1 MADSRDGPAV
11 SGSLVNSRSFR
22 HGRAIGDLLRS
33 RDVRR
38 PRAQAE
44 LDLAPAL
51 SDLRYVLPPP
61 GAASSGES
69 AWAEPAAGGV
79 SLPALRSAAEP
90 WLDLALVVDASSSM
104 AIWQDAVHEFRA
116 AIKSAGVFRHVH
128 AWWLDTDTSAGES
141 FVLRDREPP
150 LQSVARNPED
160 LLDPARRRVILV
172 VTDCVGAAW
181 RDLRAGQLLERWARS
196 SHVSVVQMFPQRL
209 WPRCAPLVASVQIQ
223 AREPAMENDRFGVR
237 YRHVADPGPGFRHAY
252 GEQPSATDG
261 VPIPVLR
268 IDGRWLKRW
277 AQIVRGVAEW
287 ADVPAMFT
295 GRTIPSQPD
304 AETPI
309 SARARVTRFRA
320 AASHEAFQL
329 AGYLAFAPLTLPA
342 IRFVQDMMLP
352 SSSTSHLAEVLFGGL
367 LTQARDPAS
376 PVAVGDAPVLY
387 EFHRGVDDLLRS
399 SVQRSTG
406 LSVLRLVT
414 RHLANRSGRPI
425 DAVTLFDVPDDASL
439 AALVQLD
446 RRFASIARSALSG
459 LGGTYTAVAQS
470 LQSQLERIP
479 TAEFSARTQAA
490 AAEPQPPDDSA
501 KASKRRAAARFG
513 SRSATSADHP
523 SRIAQPVRG
532 DEVSYPPSDRAGWE
546 RRGDE
551 SAILIGVPPQNP
563 YFTGREDL
571 LLDIHERLTGKPTA
585 LVPHALHGYGGVGK
599 THLAIEYV
607 HRYQQEYNLVCWISA
622 EQPAIVRTTIA
633 DLAKRMN
640 LPALPADNAVREVVT
655 ALRRR
660 QPYDRWLLVFDNV
673 NTSEDI
679 DEFLRIG
686 SGHIIV
692 TSRSDVWAGIAQVV
706 EVNVFRREESIAF
719 LGGRLSDIRR
729 EDADQLA
736 ERLDDLPL
744 ALEQAAAWQVETHT
758 PASDY
763 LGLFDERLAR
773 LQDVEAVRA
782 GALRT
787 DYPLAVAVTWSLA
800 LDRLRE
806 TQPEVVRL
814 LELCAYFAPEPIPW
828 NVLSVGRFVQ
838 ALPARLRTALSSNR
852 ERDRIIRE
860 IKKYAL
866 AQVDYGNN
874 RLQLHRLTQLV
885 LREQLS
891 GDEERE
897 MVRHQA
903 HMLIAAAD
911 PGDPDVPDNWERYR
925 DLWPH
930 VEPSGSVECTHRE
943 VREMVLNLTRYLYV
957 RGSYEAG
964 QNFAETALRHWE
976 QLFADDQATLVLVR
990 HLATIL
996 RALGQ
1001 DGQAKDRSVA
1011 CYEKLREIYSDDDEE
1026 ALSAGNIVG
1035 GTYRGLGQFRQA
1047 LDLDRDLHERHTR
1060 VFGAEHPR
1068 TLMSAN
1074 NLALD
1079 YFLIGDY
1086 DKAADLDEGVLQARR
1101 RVLGEENPFTLQS
1114 EDGYARD
1121 LCEAGHYREA
1131 KNQLEDTLG
1140 RYVTTLGET
1149 HPSTLRAAKQLAV
1162 ACRKAGAYG
1171 EALRL
1176 SEQAYAAYQS
1186 RLGPTH
1192 PATLSAADNLVND
1205 LRINGDLGVAA
1216 RLAAETLEQY
1226 RGLLGVNHPFT
1237 LSAENNYAIVLRQS
1251 KRLVE
1256 ARSLSEHSFNEFR
1269 RTLGRDHPYT
1279 LSAAT
1284 THANDLSASGEVAAA
1299 TELLEATY
1307 ASFKRVL
1314 GALHPY
1320 TLSCAVNLVQDLHAT
1335 GQHDDADRLAEVTM
1349 DRYAEALGPMHPEAV
1364 AGRTLTV
1371 RSECSTDAPYT

>member
-1 MADSRDGPAV
+1 
-11 SGSLVNSRSFR
+11 
-22 HGRAIGDLLRS
+22 LRS
-33 RDVRR
+33 REVRP
-38 PRAQAE
+38 PRAPAE

-51 SDLRYVLPPP
+51 GNLRYILPPSQ
-61 GAASSGES
+61 AADPGES
-69 AWAEPAAGGV
+69 AWAGPVAGGV
-79 SLPALRSAAEP
+79 SQPILRSAAEH
-90 WLDLALVVDASSSM
+90 WLDLAVVIDASSSM
-104 AIWQDAVHEFRA
+104 AIWQGVVHEFRA
-116 AIKSAGVFRHVH
+116 AIKSAGVFRHVR
-128 AWWLDTDTSAGES
+128 ACWLDLNTPAGES
-141 FVLRDREPP
+141 FVLRDSELP
-150 LQSVARNPED
+150 LQSAVRDPED
-160 LLDPARRRVILV
+160 LLDPTRRQIILV

-181 RDLRAGQLLERWARS
+181 RDLRAAQLLEHWARAN
-196 SHVSVVQMFPQRL
+196 HVSVVQLFPQRL
-209 WPRCAPLVASVQIQ
+209 WPRCAPPVASVQIR
-223 AREPAMENDRFGVR
+223 ACEPAMENSRFAVR

-252 GEQPSATDG
+252 GEQPSVEDG

-268 IDGRWLKRW
+268 FDRRWLERW
-277 AQIVRGVAEW
+277 AQIVCGAAEW

-295 GRTIPSQPD
+295 GRQTESQPD
-304 AETPI
+304 AGTGM

-320 AASHEAFQL
+320 DASHEAFQL
-329 AGYLAFAPLTLPA
+329 ASYLAFAPLTLPA

-367 LTQARDPAS
+367 LTQAHGPAS

-387 EFHRGVDDLLRS
+387 EFHRGVDELLRA
-399 SVQRSTG
+399 SVRRSTG
-406 LSVLRLVT
+406 LSVLRLVS

-425 DAVTLFDVPDDASL
+425 DAVLLFDVPDDDAL

-446 RRFASIARSALSG
+446 WRFASIARSALSG
-459 LGGTYTAVAQS
+459 LGGSYADVAEKLES
-470 LQSQLERIP
+470 LLERIP
-479 TAEFSARTQAA
+479 IADFRTARQAA
-490 AAEPQPPDDSA
+490 AAGPQPPESSA
-501 KASKRRAAARFG
+501 KAPKKRAAARFG
-513 SRSATSADHP
+513 SWSATSADHP
-523 SRIAQPVRG
+523 SRSAQPVRG
-532 DEVSYPPSDRAGWE
+532 DEVSYPPSDRAGRE

-607 HRYQQEYNLVCWISA
+607 HRYQQEYDLVCWISA

-640 LPALPADNAVREVVT
+640 LPPLPADDAVREVLT

-729 EDADQLA
+729 EDADHLA

-744 ALEQAAAWQVETHT
+744 ALEQAAAWQVETQT

-763 LGLFDERLAR
+763 LRLFEERLAR
-773 LQDVEAVRA
+773 LADAEVVRA

-806 TQPEVVRL
+806 SQPEVVRL

-838 ALPARLRTALSSNR
+838 ALPERLRTALSSNR

-891 GDEERE
+891 DDDERAR
-897 MVRHQA
+897 VRHQA

-930 VEPSGSVECTHRE
+930 VERSQSVECTHRE

-964 QNFAETALRHWE
+964 LNFAETALRHWE
-976 QLFADDQATLVLVR
+976 QVFADDQATLVLVR

-1001 DGQAKDRSVA
+1001 DSQARDRSVE
-1011 CYEKLREIYSDDDEE
+1011 CYEKLREAYGDDDEE
-1026 ALSAGNIVG
+1026 ALSAGNLVG
-1035 GTYRGLGQFRQA
+1035 GTYRGLGQFREA
-1047 LDLDRDLHERHTR
+1047 LDLDQDLYERHTR

-1086 DKAADLDEGVLQARR
+1086 DKAAELDEAVLQARR

-1121 LCEAGHYREA
+1121 LCEAGQYREA
-1131 KNQLEDTLG
+1131 RNQLEDTLSH
-1140 RYVTTLGET
+1140 YIATLGEI

-1176 SEQAYAAYQS
+1176 SEQAYAAYQG

-1192 PATLSAADNLVND
+1192 PATLSAAGNLVND
-1205 LRINGDLGVAA
+1205 LRITADLGAA
-1216 RLAAETLEQY
+1216 ATLAAETLEQY

-1251 KRLVE
+1251 GRLDE
-1256 ARSLSEHSFNEFR
+1256 AMSLSEHSFTEFR
-1269 RTLGRDHPYT
+1269 DTLGQDHPYT

-1284 THANDLSASGEVAAA
+1284 THANGLSASGDVVAA
-1299 TELLEATY
+1299 TVLLEATY

-1320 TLSCAVNLVQDLHAT
+1320 TLSCAVNLVQDLQAT
-1335 GQHDDADRLAEVTM
+1335 GQHEDADRLAEVTM
-1349 DRYAEALGPMHPEAV
+1349 DRYAEALGPAHPEAV

-1371 RSECSTDAPYT
+1371 RSECSTDAPHT

>member
-1 MADSRDGPAV
+1 MAGSRNRPAV
-11 SGSLVNSRSFR
+11 GGSPMDSGNSRRSQAL
-22 HGRAIGDLLRS
+22 GEALRS
-33 RDVRR
+33 RDVSR

-44 LDLAPAL
+44 PYLAPAL
-51 SDLRYVLPPP
+51 DDLRSLLPPP
-61 GAASSGES
+61 DPAVPGEF
-69 AWAEPAAGGV
+69 APAEPAAGGI
-79 SLPALRSAAEP
+79 SLAVLRSAAEH
-90 WLDLALVVDASSSM
+90 WLDLALVIDASSSM
-104 AIWQDAVHEFRA
+104 AIWQDTVREFRA
-116 AIKSAGVFRHVH
+116 ALKSAGVFRHVR
-128 AWWLDTDTSAGES
+128 AWWLDTDTAARES
-141 FVLRDREPP
+141 FLLRDREPP
-150 LQSVARNPED
+150 SQSVAHSPED
-160 LLDPARRRVILV
+160 LLDPNRHRVILI
-172 VTDCVGAAW
+172 VTNWVGAAW
-181 RDLRAGQLLERWARS
+181 RDRRAARLLEQWAHAN
-196 SHVSVVQMFPQRL
+196 HVSVVQMFPQRL
-209 WPRCAPLVASVQIQ
+209 WPRCAPPVASVQIR
-223 AREPAMENDRFGVR
+223 AREPAMENSRFAVR
-237 YRHVADPGPGFRHAY
+237 YRQVADPGPGFRHAY
-252 GEQPSATDG
+252 GEQPSDSDG

-268 IDGRWLKRW
+268 FDRRWLERW
-277 AQIVRGVAEW
+277 AQIVSGAAEW
-287 ADVPAMFT
+287 SEVPAMFT
-295 GRTIPSQPD
+295 GRKTQSPPHD
-304 AETPI
+304 ETGM
-309 SARARVTRFRA
+309 SALAQLTRFRA
-320 AASHEAFQL
+320 ASSHEAFRL
-329 AGYLAFAPLTLPA
+329 ASYLAFAPLTLPA
-342 IRFVQDMMLP
+342 IRFVQDAMLP
-352 SSSTSHLAEVLFGGL
+352 STSASHLAEVLFGGL
-367 LTQARDPAS
+367 LTRAPDPAGN
-376 PVAVGDAPVLY
+376 VAVSDEPVLY

-399 SVQRSTG
+399 SVPRSTG

-414 RHLANRSGRPI
+414 RYLANRSGRPI
-425 DAVTLFDVPDDASL
+425 DALTLFDVPTDDDL
-439 AALVQLD
+439 TALVQLD
-446 RRFASIARSALSG
+446 RRFANIVGSALSG
-459 LGGTYTAVAQS
+459 LGGSYTAMAEKLES
-470 LQSQLERIP
+470 LLQRVPIADFN
-479 TAEFSARTQAA
+479 TGMQAA
-490 AAEPQPPDDSA
+490 AAGPQPPDSSA
-501 KASKRRAAARFG
+501 KAPRGRAAARFG
-513 SRSATSADHP
+513 SWSATSADHP

-532 DEVSYPPSDRAGWE
+532 DEVSYPPSDRAGRE

-640 LPALPADNAVREVVT
+640 LPPLPADDAVREVLT

-692 TSRSDVWAGIAQVV
+692 TSRSDVWAGVAQVV

-729 EDADQLA
+729 EDADHLA

-763 LGLFDERLAR
+763 LRLFEERLAR

-782 GALRT
+782 GALGT

-806 TQPEVVRL
+806 SQPEVVRL

-838 ALPARLRTALSSNR
+838 ALPERLRTALSSNR

-891 GDEERE
+891 GEDERE
-897 MVRHQA
+897 RVRHQA

-930 VEPSGSVECTHRE
+930 VERSRSVECTHRE

-964 QNFAETALRHWE
+964 QNFAETALSHWE
-976 QLFADDQATLVLVR
+976 QVFTDDQATLVLVR

-1001 DGQAKDRSVA
+1001 DGRARDRSVE
-1011 CYEKLREIYSDDDEE
+1011 CYEKLREAYGDDDEE
-1026 ALSAGNIVG
+1026 TLSAGNLVG
-1035 GTYRGLGQFRQA
+1035 GTYRGLGQFREALA
-1047 LDLDRDLHERHTR
+1047 LDQDIYERHTH
-1060 VFGAEHPR
+1060 VFGTEHPR

-1086 DKAADLDEGVLQARR
+1086 DKAAELDEAVLQARR

-1121 LCEAGHYREA
+1121 LCEAGQYREA
-1131 KNQLEDTLG
+1131 RNQLEDTLG
-1140 RYVTTLGET
+1140 RYVATLGEI

-1176 SEQAYAAYQS
+1176 SEQAYAAYQG

-1192 PATLSAADNLVND
+1192 PATLSAAGNLVND
-1205 LRINGDLGVAA
+1205 LRITRDLGSAA
-1216 RLAAETLEQY
+1216 TLAAETLGQY
-1226 RGLLGVNHPFT
+1226 RRLLGANHPFT

-1251 KRLVE
+1251 GRLEE
-1256 ARSLSEHSFNEFR
+1256 ARSLSAHSFTEFR
-1269 RTLGRDHPYT
+1269 DTLGPDHPYT

-1284 THANDLSASGEVAAA
+1284 THANDLSASGDVAAA
-1299 TELLEATY
+1299 TVLLEATY

-1335 GQHDDADRLAEVTM
+1335 GQHADADRLAEVTM
-1349 DRYAEALGPMHPEAV
+1349 DRYAEALGPTHPEAV